1 MKTNTTTPYK
11 ATHPGTLIADEI
23 EARGLKQKD
32 VAMELGVANTYL
44 NEVIKGK
51 RAITADFA
59 LLLEKSF
66 GISAEYWMRF
76 QTQYEIDQARL
87 KVKLIERTE
96 SIELWQLIKQFVP
109 VSIFTKLGLLSSSLK
124 ENISLIWEIY
134 EVNSISDLSLC
145 VSTNKDGRLYKK
157 SEKLINDQIN
167 IFAWSK
173 LAQWKAKSE
182 IIGAFQPQR
191 KEEIISELKTLF
203 FNNSDVIGETKRILN
218 NYGIKF
224 FILEK
229 FDHSPIDG
237 YSFWSNENPA
247 IVITLRK
254 KQLDS
259 FAFNVMHELGH
270 VFEHLLPNHDES
282 FLDIECPDTELTD
295 KEEQAHSFARRS
307 FIDDETWQEFFIRY
321 CRFDFRSTE
330 SQIIRFASN
339 LKIHPSIVL
348 GRYCFESGNFAVKTG
363 IDRTIH

>member
-1 MKTNTTTPYK
+1 MNTNTTTPYK

-23 EARGLKQKD
+23 KARRLKQKD
-32 VAMELGVANTYL
+32 IAIELGVGITYL
-44 NEVIKGK
+44 NEIIKGK

-76 QTQYEIDQARL
+76 QTQFELDEARL
-87 KVKLIERTE
+87 KLKLIERTQL
-96 SIELWQLIKQFVP
+96 IAIWQLISAWVP
-109 VSIFTKLGLLSSSLK
+109 VSIFGKLGIFSSSLA
-124 ENISLIWEIY
+124 ENISKIWEIY
-134 EVNSISDLSLC
+134 DVQNSDELIEC
-145 VSTNKDGRLYKK
+145 VSYNKSLAFYKK

-167 IFAWSK
+167 IFGWSK

-182 IIGAFQPQR
+182 KIGVFQPLS
-191 KEEIISELKTLF
+191 KEAIISELKALF
-203 FNNSDVIGETKRILN
+203 FSNSNVIEETKRILK

-282 FLDIECPDTELTD
+282 FLDIDCPDKELSD
-295 KEEQAHSFARRS
+295 KEEAAHRFAKRC
-307 FIDDETWQEFFIRY
+307 FIDDTTWQEFFTSY

-330 SQIIRFASN
+330 SQIIRFALS

-348 GRYCFESGNFAVKTG
+348 GRYSFETGNFRIKTS
-363 IDRTIH
+363 IDRIIH

>member
-1 MKTNTTTPYK
+1 MKTNTTTPYE

-96 SIELWQLIKQFVP
+96 SIELWQLIKQYVP
-109 VSIFTKLGLLSSSLK
+109 VSIFTKLGLLSSSLR

-134 EVNSISDLSLC
+134 EVKSISELAECFSA
-145 VSTNKDGRLYKK
+145 NKEHAFYKK
-157 SEKLINDQIN
+157 SEKLINDQVN

-182 IIGAFQPQR
+182 RVGAFEIES
-191 KEEIISELKTLF
+191 KEAIISELKELLF
-203 FNNSDVIGETKRILN
+203 SNINVIDETKQILN
-218 NYGIKF
+218 KYGIKF
-224 FILEK
+224 LILEK

-270 VFEHLLPNHDES
+270 VFEHLLPNHAES
-282 FLDIECPDTELTD
+282 FLDIDCPDNELNE
-295 KEEQAHSFARRS
+295 KEEAAHRFARRS
-307 FIDDETWQEFFIRY
+307 FINDASWREFFERY
-321 CRFDFRSTE
+321 CRFDFRSAE
-330 SQIIRFASN
+330 SPIIRFALS

-348 GRYCFESGNFAVKTG
+348 GRYCFETGNFAVKTN
-363 IDRTIH
+363 IDRNIH

>member
-1 MKTNTTTPYK
+1 MNTNTTTPYK

-32 VAMELGVANTYL
+32 IAIELGVANTYL

-76 QTQYEIDQARL
+76 QTQFELDEARL
-87 KVKLIERTE
+87 KLKLIERTQLI
-96 SIELWQLIKQFVP
+96 SIWQLISAWVP
-109 VSIFTKLGLLSSSLK
+109 VSIFAKLGLFGSSLAQ
-124 ENISLIWEIY
+124 NISKIWEIY
-134 EVNSISDLSLC
+134 DVQNCDELIEC
-145 VSTNKDGRLYKK
+145 VSLNKSLAFYKK

-167 IFAWSK
+167 IFGWSK

-182 IIGAFQPQR
+182 KIGAFQHQR
-191 KEEIISELKTLF
+191 KEELISELKTLF
-203 FNNSDVIGETKRILN
+203 FNNSNVIEETKRILN

-270 VFEHLLPNHDES
+270 VFEHLLPNHEES
-282 FLDIECPDTELTD
+282 FLDIDCPDKELSE
-295 KEEQAHSFARRS
+295 KEEAAHRFAKRC
-307 FIDDETWQEFFIRY
+307 FIEDTTWHEFIRQTPH
-321 CRFDFRSTE
+321 FNFRSTE
-330 SQIIRFASN
+330 NQINQLADR
-339 LKIHPSIVL
+339 LKIHPSIIL
-348 GRYCFESGNFAVKTG
+348 GRYSFETGNFRLKTN